1 MIIAVG
7 CGSPAPPASAPL
19 PAPPA
24 PTPATLPVSPAPA
37 PGESQIVVK
46 LSDEGKP
53 AEAKAGEET
62 PVPKDQLLERWLV
75 LAKSATRG
83 KPNIEEGVLVAREIA
98 KAGPAALGPLYD
110 VLGDKASSP
119 FAKALASISLS
130 VVPDAGQL
138 PRVTALT
145 KPENDLSTRLCAT
158 RLLGAMPGAE
168 ADAALKALTTDP
180 ERQVR
185 YQALRALAARA
196 PEGRKAF
203 AELFSKPDTTT
214 QEKSELVSVLA
225 GGPASDSIGV
235 FEGVLKDATL
245 DESIRVLAAQVLGR
259 VGNESS
265 LAPLTECMAKD
276 PSENVQKAAKS
287 AINAL
292 NSRLGKQQAAPSNK

>member
-1 MIIAVG
+1 V
-7 CGSPAPPASAPL
+7 
-19 PAPPA
+19 
-24 PTPATLPVSPAPA
+24 TLPVSPAPA

-46 LSDEGKP
+46 LPDEGKP

-62 PVPKDQLLERWLV
+62 AVPTDQLVERWMV
-75 LAKSATRG
+75 LAKSATRE
-83 KPNIEEGVLVAREIA
+83 KPNVEEGVLVVREIA

-110 VLGDKASSP
+110 VLADKAASP

-130 VVPDAGQL
+130 VVFDAGQL

-158 RLLGAMPGAE
+158 RLLGAIPGAE
-168 ADAALKALTTDP
+168 ADAALTALATDP

-185 YQALRALAARA
+185 YQALRSLAARA

-214 QEKSELVSVLA
+214 QEKSEIVSVLA
-225 GGPASDSIGV
+225 GGTASDSIGV
-235 FEGVLKDATL
+235 FEGALKDGTL

-265 LAPLTECMAKD
+265 LAPLTECRAKD
-276 PSENVQKAAKS
+276 PSENVQKAARS
-287 AINAL
+287 AIDAL